1 MSAVNKLLDKT
12 REACSISTDVGLA
25 EKLGVSRQLV
35 NQWRKGANPMSDER
49 IAQIAGIA
57 GEDVST
63 WLVLV
68 RAEQTHGDAGRAWA
82 KLARQLGAAAALAVV
97 GLFVALPG
105 QARAS
110 AGANLNEST
119 HYALCEVVD
128 QVHNLGPGCV

>member
-97 GLFVALPG
+97 SLFAALPG
-105 QARAS
+105 KTL
-110 AGANLNEST
+110 ANEQHSSQEVM
-119 HYALCEVVD
+119 HYAK
-128 QVHNLGPGCV
+128 